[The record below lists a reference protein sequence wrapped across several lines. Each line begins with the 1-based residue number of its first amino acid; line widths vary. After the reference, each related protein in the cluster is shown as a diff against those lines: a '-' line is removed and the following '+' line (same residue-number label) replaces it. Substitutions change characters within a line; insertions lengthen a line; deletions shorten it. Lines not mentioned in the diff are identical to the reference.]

1 MDAAAATLS
10 SGRRPFPSN
19 IGVKEIY
26 IVRKKFFFPFGGG
39 EEAMYIKERKG
50 GLKKLSRWWLLEEE
64 SLLFFLADGV
74 GEGGEATDA
83 VQPTAGLL
91 ETSNFLKA
99 IQTASSIRSF

>member
-1 MDAAAATLS
+1 
-10 SGRRPFPSN
+10 
-19 IGVKEIY
+19 
-26 IVRKKFFFPFGGG
+26 
-39 EEAMYIKERKG
+39 MYIKERKG